1 MNSRVAII
9 GTVGIPARYGGFE
22 TLAARLVEHLD
33 NDYTFTVYC
42 SKQAYDKDERKTCN
56 GNEKLVYLPF
66 KANGIQSII
75 YDAVSILHALFKND
89 VLLILGVSGGF
100 MIPFVRWFTR
110 KKIVVSVDGIEWKR
124 EKWGRAAAWYLW
136 LAEML
141 AVRYA
146 HVNIADNESIQ
157 DYTAK
162 RYESLS
168 CIIEYGGDHVSQQAF
183 TNVDLKRYPFLSKPY
198 AFSVC
203 RIEPENNIHLMLEAF
218 SGISNRQLV
227 LVGNWSKSEYG
238 KGLLE
243 KYADYSN
250 IFLLDPIYDQRL
262 IDAMRTNSMIYLHGH
277 SAGGTNPSLV
287 EAMTLGCCVFCFDV
301 SYNRTTTQQKAMYFS
316 DAASLANLVIHT
328 PYLKIL
334 AQGNAMKKI
343 AAQRYTWQTVAA
355 RYGDVIRC
363 AIDGKTENSLKP
375 KAEFLTAH
383 ELGELGA
390 RHLQSTELFYQ
401 KR

>member
-22 TLAARLVEHLD
+22 TLAARLTAHLG
-33 NDYTFTVYC
+33 NDYSFTVYC
-42 SKQAYDKDERKTCN
+42 SKQAYRKEERKAHE
-56 GNEKLVYLPF
+56 GNTRLVYLPF

-110 KKIVVSVDGIEWKR
+110 KKIIVSVDGIEWKR
-124 EKWGRAAAWYLW
+124 DKWGRMAAWYLW
-136 LAEML
+136 FAEML

-168 CIIEYGGDHVSQQAF
+168 CIIEYGGDHVTQQSF
-183 TNVDLKRYPFLSKPY
+183 TNADLKRYPFLSKPY

-203 RIEPENNIHLMLEAF
+203 RIEPENNIHLMLDAF
-218 SGISNRQLV
+218 SSIPNRQLV

-238 KGLLE
+238 KTLLE
-243 KYADYSN
+243 KYADYGN

-262 IDAMRTNSMIYLHGH
+262 IDAMRTNCMLYLHGH

-287 EAMTLGCCVFCFDV
+287 EAMTLGCCVCCFDV
-301 SYNRTTTQQKAMYFS
+301 SYNRTTTQQKALYFA
-316 DAASLANLVIHT
+316 DATSLANLVMHT

-343 AAQRYTWQTVAA
+343 AAQRYTWHAVAA

-363 AIDGKTENSLKP
+363 ALEGEIRNSLQSN
-375 KAEFLTAH
+375 AELLSIH

-390 RHLQSTELFYQ
+390 THLQSTQLFYQ

>member
-22 TLAARLVEHLD
+22 TLAARLAEHLGD
-33 NDYTFTVYC
+33 TYEFTVYC
-42 SKQAYDKDERKTCN
+42 SKPAYAKEERKPRE
-56 GNEKLVYLPF
+56 GNAKLVYLPL
-66 KANGIQSII
+66 KANGIQSIL
-75 YDAVSILHALFKND
+75 YDAISILLALRRND
-89 VLLILGVSGGF
+89 VLLVLGVSGGF

-124 EKWGRAAAWYLW
+124 EKWGRLAAWYLW
-136 LAEML
+136 FAEML

-168 CIIEYGGDHVSQQAF
+168 CIIEYGGDHVNQQAF
-183 TNVDLKRYPFLSKPY
+183 TNADLKRYPFLAKPY

-218 SGISNRQLV
+218 STMPNRQLV

-238 KGLLE
+238 KALLE
-243 KYADYSN
+243 KYADYPA

-262 IDAMRTNSMIYLHGH
+262 IDAMRTNCMIYLHGH

-301 SYNRTTTQQKAMYFS
+301 SYNRTTTQQKALYFS
-316 DAASLANLVIHT
+316 DASSLAHLVTHT

-334 AQGNAMKKI
+334 GQGNAMKKI
-343 AAQRYTWQTVAA
+343 AAQRYTWQAVAA
-355 RYGDVIRC
+355 RYGDVMQR
-363 AIDGKTENSLKP
+363 ALHGTSENSLQP
-375 KAEFLTAH
+375 KMLLLSRQ
-383 ELGELGA
+383 ELADIGA
-390 RHLQSTELFYQ
+390 RHLEATELFYQ